1 VKDRFRDEIN
11 EHLNSNN
18 NLMIQFSNALE
29 KKLYDNKKYEE
40 KYFSKIS
47 HTIIK
52 YDELQ
57 TNHSD
62 SLQDSNDRILI
73 EDIHFD
79 FENPQSICEKLSIIN
94 NIAEDEKTQLIL
106 ILDCSFAKIIDEN
119 EQLIDL
125 EEDKERL
132 KQLINLQKILES
144 INNKFVHLFPPLK
157 EKKSND
163 EDEEVIEEVIE
174 GISNL
179 EQLKTVIKDEL
190 SVSDYLKWKYEQ
202 STENYASR
210 RVKAGFTIPPEK
222 IILKIEE
229 YAMVYYE
236 SIWEACSNSEKIL
249 LYDISD
255 DMLLNDKNKKVIKI
269 LLYKGLLKN
278 NGYIDI
284 MNKSFRNFIVTKFE
298 SEYKAEYIKKYES
311 SGKWRSYRAPIL
323 LIVLAL
329 AFFIALQENILSSI
343 TSILPVI
350 IGALGLIT
358 KVSGIFSKGSA
369 VQSSTE
375 HNS

>member
-1 VKDRFRDEIN
+1 VKVRFRDKIY
-11 EHLNSNN
+11 EHINSNN
-18 NLMIQFSNALE
+18 NLMVQFSSAIE
-29 KKLYDNKKYEE
+29 KKVYENRKDEE

-47 HTIIK
+47 HIIIK

-57 TNHSD
+57 THHSD
-62 SLQDSNDRILI
+62 SLQDSIKRILI
-73 EDIHFD
+73 QDIHFD

-94 NIAEDEKTQLIL
+94 NIAEDDKTQLIL
-106 ILDCSFAKIIDEN
+106 ILDCSFARIIDDN
-119 EQLIDL
+119 EQSIEL
-125 EEDKERL
+125 EEDEERL
-132 KQLINLQKILES
+132 KLLKSMKKILVS
-144 INNKFVHLFPPLK
+144 MNNRFVHLFPPLK
-157 EKKSND
+157 EKKSID
-163 EDEEVIEEVIE
+163 EDEEVIE
-174 GISNL
+174 GISTL

-190 SVSDYLKWKYEQ
+190 SVSDYLKREYER

-210 RVKAGFTIPPEK
+210 RKKAGFTIPHEK

-255 DMLLNDKNKKVIKI
+255 DMLLNDKNKRVIKI

-284 MNKSFRNFIVTKFE
+284 MNKSFRNFIVNKFE

-358 KVSGIFSKGSA
+358 KVSGIFSKSNA
-369 VQSSTE
+369 LQSSSD
-375 HNS
+375 HSS